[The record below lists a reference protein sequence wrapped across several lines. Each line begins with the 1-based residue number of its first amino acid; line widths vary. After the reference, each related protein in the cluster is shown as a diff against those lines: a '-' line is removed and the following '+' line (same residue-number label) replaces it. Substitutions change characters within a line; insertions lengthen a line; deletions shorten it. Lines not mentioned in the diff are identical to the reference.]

1 MTSHGFVHVVVVV
14 KVVNVFIPA
23 DKKFY
28 GVLFE
33 VPKALKY
40 LKYFMKYFMKYFKNL
55 NLPAQDLRR
64 SDDPSGDE
72 LLDLNRMHLRRKL
85 DLNRMRRKLDL
96 SRKFSIYIGFLVSS
110 GSVSFG
116 QGTCVMVA
124 AGAACYWLSY

>member
-28 GVLFE
+28 GVLFK

-85 DLNRMRRKLDL
+85 DL